1 MASTDIFHSGLSFLS
16 SDTYTSS
23 AQMTETDFAYDNPAK
38 PRLPPLVLVLA
49 RELEN
54 KARKHMGEGYNP
66 NISVMVR
73 RIVMK
78 ETN

>member
-1 MASTDIFHSGLSFLS
+1 
-16 SDTYTSS
+16 
-23 AQMTETDFAYDNPAK
+23 MTETDFAYDNPAK

>member
-1 MASTDIFHSGLSFLS
+1 MI
-16 SDTYTSS
+16 
-23 AQMTETDFAYDNPAK
+23 ETDFAYDNPAK

-54 KARKHMGEGYNP
+54 KARKHMGKDYNP
-66 NISVMVR
+66 DLSVMVHQ
-73 RIVMK
+73 IAMK